1 MINLKK
7 IKEIEEVLSDYGF
20 TKEDYVISLQGP
32 TVVLT
37 VSGKEKMER
46 TLPLKADLMSMRVQ
60 IM

>member
-32 TVVLT
+32 TVILSVN
-37 VSGKEKMER
+37 GKEKMER

>member
-1 MINLKK
+1 MNKRKIIDQAEALLK
-7 IKEIEEVLSDYGF
+7 EYGF
-20 TKEDYVISLQGP
+20 TQTDYVVSLQGP
-32 TVVLT
+32 TVILT